1 MDNNINPDPTELDG
15 KLRAIRNLAQELGFN
30 GFGIAPARL
39 DIAGDRFEKWLADGM
54 SGEMAY
60 MARGKEKRVDP
71 DKVLPGAR
79 SVICLS
85 ANYLTASKD
94 MSFEH
99 EKDKGD
105 ISLYALNDDYH
116 DVLGPKLKALEDAI
130 QESFPNCKTRRY
142 IDTGPVLEKPLAQK
156 AGLGWIGKHTN
167 LIAEGKGSWFFLAEI
182 LIDMELP
189 YSQPASDHCGT
200 CRDCIDICPT
210 RAIIAPYVLDARKC
224 ISYLNIELKG
234 PIPVEFRKAIGSR
247 IYGCDDCQIVC
258 PWNSFAKK
266 IDEPSFIER
275 QGTRN
280 LIELMRLDDE
290 GFRNRF
296 RKSPVKRIK
305 RRGLLRNVAVALGN
319 SGNAEAIPAL
329 TEALEDS
336 EALIRA
342 HSVWALAELLG
353 GKALAVFADK
363 LGEEKDEMVLEE
375 IDRAKKST

>member
-1 MDNNINPDPTELDG
+1 MDNNINPYHTKIED
-15 KLRAIRNLAQELGFN
+15 KLRAIRKLALELGFD
-30 GFGIAPARL
+30 GFGIAPAHL
-39 DIAGDRFEKWLADGM
+39 DIAGDRFEKWLENGM
-54 SGEMAY
+54 AGEMAY
-60 MARGKEKRVDP
+60 MGRGKEKRLDP

-85 ANYLTASKD
+85 ANYLTANKD

-99 EKDKGD
+99 EKDAGD

-116 DVLGPKLKALEDAI
+116 DVLGPRLKTLEDAI

-167 LIAEGKGSWFFLAEI
+167 LIAKGKGSWFFLAEI
-182 LIDMELP
+182 LVDMELP
-189 YSQPASDHCGT
+189 YSQPASDHCGA

-210 RAIIAPYVLDARKC
+210 RAIVAPYVLDARKC

-329 TEALEDS
+329 TVALEDP